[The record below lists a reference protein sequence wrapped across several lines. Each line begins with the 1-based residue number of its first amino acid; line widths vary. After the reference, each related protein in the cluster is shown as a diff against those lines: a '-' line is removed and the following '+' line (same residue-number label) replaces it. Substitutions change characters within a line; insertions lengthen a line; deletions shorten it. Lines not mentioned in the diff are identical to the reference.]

1 MVEGMEDDQIVDLNG
16 LRYEGLSARQSLP
29 QLIDFCHVKAPLSLR
44 LHFFQKLFLL
54 PPLVFD

>member
-1 MVEGMEDDQIVDLNG
+1 MEDDQIVDLNG

-44 LHFFQKLFLL
+44 RVN
-54 PPLVFD
+54 PPTEHTPQMNSL